1 MMSLE
6 EQQVMDTTA
15 IVLAGGRGSRMNYE
29 EKAWM
34 LHHGKPLLSHVIDSI
49 SPQVDMILIS
59 RNNTRDPRYDELPYP
74 CFADIPFTDIP
85 FADIPFAD
93 RQLTD
98 RQFTESNSGGEV
110 TEQKGPLSGI
120 SACAHH
126 VKTPLTLVV
135 PCDTPRLPKNL
146 LQKLLAGLG
155 EASVAVAHDGCCEQ
169 PLVFL
174 AKTIALEEIDSYLK
188 AGRRSV
194 KGWLE
199 GVNHNRVYFET
210 GSDEFENINTVE
222 QLA

>member
-6 EQQVMDTTA
+6 EQQAMDTTA
-15 IVLAGGRGSRMNYE
+15 IVLAGGRGSRMNYK

-34 LHHGKPLLSHVIDSI
+34 LHHGKPLLSHVIDTI

-74 CFADIPFTDIP
+74 CFTDEK
-85 FADIPFAD
+85 
-93 RQLTD
+93 LTD
-98 RQFTESNSGGEV
+98 EKLTDEKFSNEKFIDRELSDIDKGGDV

-120 SACAHH
+120 SACARH

-135 PCDTPRLPKNL
+135 PCDTPRLPDNL
-146 LQKLLAGLG
+146 MQKLLGGLG
-155 EASVAVAHDGCCEQ
+155 DASVAVAHDGKDEQ

-174 AKTIALEEIDSYLK
+174 ARTTALEEIEIYLK
-188 AGRRSV
+188 SGRRSV
-194 KGWLE
+194 KGWLD
-199 GVNHNRVYFET
+199 GVIHNRVYFET
-210 GSDEFENINTVE
+210 GSDEFENINTVD

>member
-1 MMSLE
+1 
-6 EQQVMDTTA
+6 MDTTA

-74 CFADIPFTDIP
+74 CFTDIGFTDIE
-85 FADIPFAD
+85 F
-93 RQLTD
+93 TD
-98 RQFTESNSGGEV
+98 RQFAESNSDGEV

-155 EASVAVAHDGCCEQ
+155 EASVAVAHDGYCEQ

-174 AKTIALEEIDSYLK
+174 AKTIALEEINSYLK
-188 AGRRSV
+188 SGRRSV

-199 GVNHNRVYFET
+199 GIDHNRVYFET